1 MQWVKV
7 GYNIYS
13 NGGICPLS
21 WGTMETIARAY
32 LKQKYG
38 LLTHKRK
45 SYGVMVLRIHIIR
58 DGILGA
64 LSDAQAQFRHNLFKG
79 VAV

>member
-1 MQWVKV
+1 MSTKL
-7 GYNIYS
+7 GH
-13 NGGICPLS
+13 
-21 WGTMETIARAY
+21 
-32 LKQKYG
+32 YG
-38 LLTHKRK
+38 NHSPRIFKAKIWFTHSQEEVIR
-45 SYGVMVLRIHIIR
+45 VRVLRIHIIR